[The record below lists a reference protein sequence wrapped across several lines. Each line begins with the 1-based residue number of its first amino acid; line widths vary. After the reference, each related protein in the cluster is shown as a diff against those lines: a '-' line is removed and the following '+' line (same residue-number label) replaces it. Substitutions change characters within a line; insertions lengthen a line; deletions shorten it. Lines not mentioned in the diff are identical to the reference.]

1 MENSRGK
8 VYLVGAGPGDAGLLT
23 IKGRECLAR
32 AEVVVYDRLLNPA
45 LLAFAPPGAERIYVG
60 KAPDRHALTQDEIN
74 ELLVSLGRRGKQV
87 VRLKGGDPFVFG
99 RGGEEALALR
109 AAGIPI
115 EVVPGV
121 TAAVAVPAYA
131 GIPVTHRGLAS
142 TVAFITGNEDPRKE
156 NSAINWEGLAR
167 AVDTLVFLMGMA
179 NLPHI
184 VARLLACGRS
194 PDTPVALIRWGT
206 RAEQE
211 TLTATLADIEGR
223 AQEAGFSNPAIIVVG
238 QVVSLRA
245 NLAWLE
251 DKPLFGRRVVVTRP
265 RAQAGG
271 LSRCLAELGAE
282 VLTCPVISTEPPADW
297 QPLDAA
303 LEALQE
309 LDWIIFT
316 SANGVRYFWQRLLE
330 KCRDVRSLAGVKI
343 AAIGPATSRALQER
357 GIRADWQPEEY
368 VAEAVA
374 AGLGPLLRGQRV
386 LLPRADIA
394 RPFLAADLRRQGAKA
409 TEVTAYRTVKV
420 QEDAGYLKEML
431 SGGKVAAV
439 TFTSSSTVRAF
450 LELLGEGARDLL
462 TGVDVFCIGPVTA
475 ATAREAGLK
484 VTATAAKYTEEG
496 LAQAIAAYYGRAALG
511 GYRPN
516 PEGMKI

>member
-1 MENSRGK
+1 MENSKGK

-32 AEVVVYDRLLNPA
+32 AEAVVYDRLLNPA
-45 LLAFAPPGAERIYVG
+45 LLAWAPPEADRIYVG
-60 KAPDRHALTQDEIN
+60 KAPDRHALSQEEIN
-74 ELLVSLGRRGKQV
+74 VLLVSLGRQGKQV

-99 RGGEEALALR
+99 RGGEEALALQ
-109 AAGIPI
+109 AAGIPF

-142 TVAFITGNEDPRKE
+142 TIALITGNEDPRKE

-184 VARLLACGRS
+184 VARLLACGR
-194 PDTPVALIRWGT
+194 PPETPVALIRWGT

-211 TLTATLADIEGR
+211 TLVATLADVEGR
-223 AQEAGFSNPAIIVVG
+223 AQANGFSNPAVIVVG
-238 QVVSLRA
+238 QVVNLRA

-251 DKPLFGRRVVVTRP
+251 GKPLFGRRVVVTRP
-265 RAQAGG
+265 RPQAAG
-271 LSRCLAELGAE
+271 LSRRLAEMGAE
-282 VLTCPVISTEPPADW
+282 VLTMPVIRTEPPADW

-303 LEALQE
+303 LDTLQD

-316 SANGVRYFWQRLLE
+316 SANGVRYCWQRLLA
-330 KCRDVRSLAGVKI
+330 KGRDVRSLAGIKI
-343 AAIGPATSRALQER
+343 AAIGPATARALQER
-357 GIRADWQPEEY
+357 GIRADWQPREY

-374 AGLGPLLRGQRV
+374 AGLGPLLAGQRV

-394 RPFLAADLRRQGAKA
+394 RTFLAADLRRRGAKV
-409 TEVTAYRTVKV
+409 TEVAAYRTVMV
-420 QEDAGYLKEML
+420 QEDADCLKDML
-431 SGGKVAAV
+431 AENKVAAV
-439 TFTSSSTVRAF
+439 TFTSSSTVKAF
-450 LELLGEGARDLL
+450 LGLLGEEAGELMA
-462 TGVDVFCIGPVTA
+462 GVDVFCLGPVTA
-475 ATAREAGLK
+475 ATAREAGLE
-484 VTATAAKYTEEG
+484 VTATAAEYTEEG
-496 LAQAIAAYYGRAALG
+496 LAQAIEAYY
-511 GYRPN
+511 
-516 PEGMKI
+516 KS